1 LKKSLVR
8 RKYIL
13 LNSLSSLVPAFAGL
27 IYRAPRHS
35 LRLTLTKEAYMK
47 KYLVLYRSSVS
58 AQEQMAKAT
67 PEQAKA
73 GMDAWMAWAG
83 RAGSAIVDMGSPLGQ
98 TANIGGSPPAGH
110 IGGFS
115 ILQGE
120 SIAAVQKALDGH
132 PHLHMTG
139 NSIEVLEFLPLP
151 GM

>member
-1 LKKSLVR
+1 
-8 RKYIL
+8 
-13 LNSLSSLVPAFAGL
+13 
-27 IYRAPRHS
+27 
-35 LRLTLTKEAYMK
+35 MK
-47 KYLVLYRSSVS
+47 KFLVLYRSQVS

-98 TANIGGSPPAGH
+98 TAHVGGSPAAGH

-120 SIAAVQKALDGH
+120 SIAAVQKVLDGH
-132 PHLHMTG
+132 PHLHMPG
-139 NSIEVLEFLPLP
+139 NSIDVLEFLPLP